1 MTSDEPTPDSANWL
15 RALRRAID
23 NLVKINQNLERL
35 RQENKTL
42 RQQIIELARTVSYQA
57 GQLQQIG
64 QRIKDAVAAEVL
76 RELTRHTR
84 QPEERQR
91 KITRRNPGNQDD

>member
-57 GQLQQIG
+57 GQLQQID